1 MVTGFYPTT
10 LKDALQQKAKHP
22 DALLISG
29 GTDVMVVKKTAD
41 NIIFLNNIKEMQLV
55 EEKPDCFSIGAGC
68 CYRDLIASPTVP
80 EILKKAM
87 RNIASPAIRS
97 AGTLA
102 GNICNASPA
111 GDSLPV
117 LYALDASVV
126 LAGWQDQSIVKRKVF
141 VKDFILGIRRI
152 DLKENEI
159 VVAVEIPK
167 EFVEK
172 EPVVYYEKIGARKA
186 EAISKLSFTGCYTQ
200 KNEIV
205 EDIRIAFGSVGITVL
220 RFTDLEEKLK
230 GKTLL
235 EIKAVT
241 DEIIEEYMERIH
253 PIDDQR
259 STAEYRCQVCR
270 NLLKDFLNGVCI
282 GGKHDTDW

>member
-10 LKDALQQKAKHP
+10 LKDALQQKSQNP

-29 GTDVMVVKKTAD
+29 GTDVMVVKKTSEH
-41 NIIFLNNIKEMQLV
+41 IIFLNNIEEIQLV
-55 EEKPDCFSIGAGC
+55 EEKTDCISIGAGC
-68 CYRDLIASPTVP
+68 CYRDLIANPMVP
-80 EILKKAM
+80 EMLKKAM

-126 LAGWQDQSIVKRKVF
+126 LASWQNDTIVSRKVL
-141 VKDFILGIRRI
+141 VKDFILGIRKI
-152 DLKENEI
+152 DIKANEI
-159 VVAVEIPK
+159 VIAIEIPK
-167 EFVEK
+167 NFLEK
-172 EPVVYYEKIGARKA
+172 EPFVYYEKIGARKA
-186 EAISKLSFTGCYTQ
+186 EAISKLSFTGAYTL
-200 KNEIV
+200 KEDVV
-205 EDIRIAFGSVGITVL
+205 EDIRIAFGSVGITAL
-220 RFTDLEEKLK
+220 RFHDLEEKLK
-230 GKTLL
+230 GKTLF
-235 EIKAVT
+235 EIEAIR
-241 DEIIEEYMERIH
+241 DEIIEDYMARIH

-270 NLLKDFLNGVCI
+270 NLLRDFLSA
-282 GGKHDTDW
+282 